1 MMFNQ
6 IYLKY
11 SGGWGG
17 EWHFLELFTWYYSI
31 YDLCIEAYIFL
42 MNTLVD
48 YFNYL
53 LVGRLVLYN
62 SVINLQNNK

>member
-1 MMFNQ
+1 MTLFRI
-6 IYLKY
+6 IYMI
-11 SGGWGG
+11 
-17 EWHFLELFTWYYSI
+17 LF
-31 YDLCIEAYIFL
+31 DLCIEAYIFL

>member
-11 SGGWGG
+11 SGGW
-17 EWHFLELFTWYYSI
+17 WHFLELFTWYYSI
-31 YDLCIEAYIFL
+31 YDLFIEAYIFL

-62 SVINLQNNK
+62 SVINLQKNK

>member
-11 SGGWGG
+11 SGGVGG
-17 EWHFLELFTWYYSI
+17 GMTLFRII
-31 YDLCIEAYIFL
+31 YMILFDLCIEAYIFL

>member
-6 IYLKY
+6 IYLI
-11 SGGWGG
+11 
-17 EWHFLELFTWYYSI
+17 LELFTWYYSI